1 MNRSNFVWRNPAI
14 ASQQQ
19 QQQQQGVAADS
30 SPPHGREAE
39 PVVAAV
45 ATTDV
50 GAAVPHSKRPE
61 ALAHRAQRFARAGQR
76 PDAVVP
82 PSDSPPGGD
91 AAEPPVF
98 IGGGGGGGGGDD
110 GDGDVDDTGAV
121 TLGSGVIVG
130 TCTDMCP
137 PTEREMRSRE
147 GDLDAF
153 ERVSRD
159 DKHTTTAELAV
170 KRFTRTN
177 ARVPSLVRTPAAL
190 GASMRHLLSIIRV
203 HGRADFKGCY
213 RFVWDRF
220 RAVRVDITMQALGGE
235 VAATM
240 YEQMARFHILAA
252 NQLCE
257 DAQSVANPEGF
268 NSHLNVEQLMKC
280 LASLFRIYDDVAARN
295 QRGGGDAGGDC
306 PNEPEFRAYH
316 FLLSLDRHGK
326 YRPDARETADQLR
339 KLRPHVLTSR
349 HVRLYLDAADAYR
362 SCNWPAFFR
371 LVAERATHLEAC
383 LLSLFFPAARASA
396 LRVINATYG
405 APGGNSAS
413 ELVPLAPLAARTA
426 CASDEHLAAVA
437 EHHGLTVIARQEDG
451 ALCLVPRDGAFVRPE
466 AEFAAKREALVIA
479 LEPAD
484 LVASIETPPPLPGGE
499 GQRAAAYAA
508 QLTAQGAA
516 AAQAAQAAALAA
528 QKAQRERMA
537 AAAAAQAAQARA
549 DADRAAQ
556 EERAR
561 AEAAARAAAVAEQEA
576 KERGGASCHVSGSC
590 SPVVLKTDHVGC
602 GHACRAGGAASR
614 AEGG

>member
-1 MNRSNFVWRNPAI
+1 VSRNNFVWRNPAI
-14 ASQQQ
+14 AQPPQQQ
-19 QQQQQGVAADS
+19 QQQQPQIVPADS
-30 SPPHGREAE
+30 SPPHARETE
-39 PVVAAV
+39 PPVAVAA
-45 ATTDV
+45 ATDAG
-50 GAAVPHSKRPE
+50 GAIPHSKRPE
-61 ALAHRAQRFARAGQR
+61 ALAHRAQRFARVGQR
-76 PDAVVP
+76 QEGAVP
-82 PSDSPPGGD
+82 PPSESPPGGD
-91 AAEPPVF
+91 AADAPVF
-98 IGGGGGGGGGDD
+98 TGGMGGGDD
-110 GDGDVDDTGAV
+110 GDGDVDETGAV

-137 PTEREMRSRE
+137 PTEREMRARE

-159 DKHTTTAELAV
+159 DKHTTTAQLAV

-177 ARVPSLVRTPAAL
+177 ARVPALVRTPVAL

-220 RAVRVDITMQALGGE
+220 RAARVDITMQALGGE

-257 DAQSVANPEGF
+257 DAQSVSNPEGF

-280 LASLFRIYDDVAARN
+280 LASLFRIYDDVA
-295 QRGGGDAGGDC
+295 QRSQGHPGGDC

-349 HVRLYLDAADAYR
+349 HIRLYLDAADAYR

-405 APGGNSAS
+405 APGGSGAS
-413 ELVPLAPLAARTA
+413 DRCLVPLAPLAARTA
-426 CASDEHLAAVA
+426 CASDEDLAAVA

-466 AEFAAKREALVIA
+466 AEFAAKREALVMA

-484 LVASIETPPPLPGGE
+484 LVASIETPPPLPGAE

-508 QLTAQGAA
+508 LVTAQVAA
-516 AAQAAQAAALAA
+516 AAEAAQAQALAA
-528 QKAQRERMA
+528 QRAQQDRTA

-549 DADRAAQ
+549 DADRAAR

-561 AEAAARAAAVAEQEA
+561 AEAAAKAAAEAELAAQA
-576 KERGGASCHVSGSC
+576 QRGALSCVTMRSYR
-590 SPVVLKTDHVGC
+590 P
-602 GHACRAGGAASR
+602 RN
-614 AEGG
+614 